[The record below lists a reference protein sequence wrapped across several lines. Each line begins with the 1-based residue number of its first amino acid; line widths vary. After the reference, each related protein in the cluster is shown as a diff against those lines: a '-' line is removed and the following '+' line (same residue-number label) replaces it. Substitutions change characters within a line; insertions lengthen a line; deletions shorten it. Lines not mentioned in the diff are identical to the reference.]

1 MKQDDL
7 IVIGGG
13 AAGLTAAGLAAREG
27 LKVRVLETRERPA
40 RKILVTGKGRCN
52 LTNNCSPED
61 FLKNVRQ
68 NPKFL
73 TSAIWGFP
81 PSATMELFESLGVPL
96 KTERG
101 NRVFPVSDSAR
112 NIVDALTRLI
122 RQGDVSLVCG
132 KVSRLLLED
141 GRAVGAALEDGRE
154 FRGQAVLLATGGK
167 SYPAT
172 GSDGSGYELARQA
185 GHTITPLRPSLI
197 PILCR
202 ESCCADMMGLSL
214 KNVTLTL
221 WEEGK
226 KKPLYSELGEM
237 LFTHFG
243 VSGPLVLSASSY
255 MKGPAD
261 RYRLTI
267 DLKPGL
273 TLEQLDARL
282 LRDLGE
288 NPNKALGNLLGLLLP
303 RTMVPAMLRAAE
315 LPGEL
320 KANQVTRA
328 QRQRLEQLVKAF
340 PLTPKGLRPIEE
352 AVVTSGGVSVREVDP
367 STMASKLCPGL
378 YFAGEVLDVD
388 AYTGGYNLQIAFS
401 TAWQAAQ
408 AILEKRGMKK

>member
-1 MKQDDL
+1 M
-7 IVIGGG
+7 
-13 AAGLTAAGLAAREG
+13 
-27 LKVRVLETRERPA
+27 
-40 RKILVTGKGRCN
+40 
-52 LTNNCSPED
+52 
-61 FLKNVRQ
+61 
-68 NPKFL
+68 
-73 TSAIWGFP
+73 
-81 PSATMELFESLGVPL
+81 
-96 KTERG
+96 
-101 NRVFPVSDSAR
+101 
-112 NIVDALTRLI
+112 
-122 RQGDVSLVCG
+122 
-132 KVSRLLLED
+132 
-141 GRAVGAALEDGRE
+141 
-154 FRGQAVLLATGGK
+154 LLATGGK

-303 RTMVPAMLRAAE
+303 RTMVPVMLRAAE